1 MRKRGFFLS
10 RLAFEKLLHYFCA
23 SYMSIPAFRIFE
35 EMVACH
41 LVPCLYRWNWL
52 LYILCEENK
61 LHEAYRVCDVMFERG
76 FLPGFLSSVLLP
88 IDSFSFFSQGHAL
101 RGLGSESDVSH
112 DKMVI
117 IGRLSTSTKMEFYMQ
132 DSSKRVRSWGYYPLV
147 WQLDRLK
154 SGNNL
159 GMPER
164 VLSNGKGP
172 DEYTEGGFAVREL
185 ELAHYFQCK
194 ICLCSCCATNEI
206 DYSSNDFILVCNSFS
221 MKPMLYVICY
231 SSPSEV
237 SWHPLMSAA
246 ANTKC
251 GCLPW
256 CELEKGLAL
265 GGFLCNMPFQFLI
278 SILSGELLTENS
290 IL

>member
-1 MRKRGFFLS
+1 
-10 RLAFEKLLHYFCA
+10 
-23 SYMSIPAFRIFE
+23 MSIPAFRIFE

-52 LYILCEENK
+52 LYILCEEKK

-76 FLPGFLSSVLLP
+76 FLPGDPMVFVEVIVSYSSACSLGVHQQVWDLKVTCLMTRWVVLLFVNWSWP
-88 IDSFSFFSQGHAL
+88 IIFNARF
-101 RGLGSESDVSH
+101 V
-112 DKMVI
+112 
-117 IGRLSTSTKMEFYMQ
+117 
-132 DSSKRVRSWGYYPLV
+132 
-147 WQLDRLK
+147 
-154 SGNNL
+154 
-159 GMPER
+159 
-164 VLSNGKGP
+164 
-172 DEYTEGGFAVREL
+172 
-185 ELAHYFQCK
+185 
-194 ICLCSCCATNEI
+194 
-206 DYSSNDFILVCNSFS
+206 
-221 MKPMLYVICY
+221 YVICY

>member
-1 MRKRGFFLS
+1 
-10 RLAFEKLLHYFCA
+10 
-23 SYMSIPAFRIFE
+23 
-35 EMVACH
+35 MVACH

-52 LYILCEENK
+52 LYILCEEKK

-76 FLPGFLSSVLLP
+76 FLPGDPMVFVEVIVSYSSACSLGVHQ
-88 IDSFSFFSQGHAL
+88 QGHAL

-132 DSSKRVRSWGYYPLV
+132 DSSKRV
-147 WQLDRLK
+147 
-154 SGNNL
+154 
-159 GMPER
+159 
-164 VLSNGKGP
+164 
-172 DEYTEGGFAVREL
+172 
-185 ELAHYFQCK
+185 
-194 ICLCSCCATNEI
+194 
-206 DYSSNDFILVCNSFS
+206 
-221 MKPMLYVICY
+221 ICY

-237 SWHPLMSAA
+237 SWHPLTSAA